1 MQSHYSFRQPADRR
15 LQAFMEIPY
24 ATPHGHGSVNTDLIR
39 PTVIAMQPEQSGHEL
54 DSNLREA
61 VAVIINSRHLVA
73 FTGAGISVE
82 SGVPPFRG
90 SDGLWSSYDPKYL
103 ELSYFHRHPDK
114 CWRILKEIF
123 YEHFAT
129 AQPNDSHHVLA
140 RLEARGLLKAVITQN
155 IDNLHQLAGS
165 KNVIEFHGNTRD
177 LLCLGCGEITGANPE
192 LLGVLPPRCS
202 CGGILKPDCIFFGE
216 QIPQNAW
223 FESRRQI
230 EAADV
235 VLIVGSTGE
244 VYPAA
249 SLPHQAAERGARI
262 IEINPE
268 QSNFTHT
275 ITDLFIA
282 LPAGRAM
289 IRIEGILSAE
299 VS

>member
-1 MQSHYSFRQPADRR
+1 
-15 LQAFMEIPY
+15 
-24 ATPHGHGSVNTDLIR
+24 
-39 PTVIAMQPEQSGHEL
+39 MQPEQIDPEIETSVQ
-54 DSNLREA
+54 EA
-61 VAVIINSRHLVA
+61 AEIIRSSRHLVA

-90 SDGLWSSYDPKYL
+90 PEGLWSSYDPKYL
-103 ELSYFHRHPDK
+103 ELSYFHQHPEQ

-129 AQPNDSHHVLA
+129 ARPNHAHRVLA
-140 RLEARGLLKAVITQN
+140 ALERQGILKGVITQN

-165 KNVIEFHGNTRD
+165 KEVIEFHGNTRD
-177 LLCLGCGEITGANPE
+177 LLCLSCGQITEAKPE
-192 LLGVLPPRCS
+192 VLEVLPPRCG

-216 QIPQNAW
+216 AIPQHAW
-223 FESRRQI
+223 FESRSEI
-230 EAADV
+230 EAANA

-249 SLPHQAAERGARI
+249 SLPHQAADNGARI

-268 QSNFTHT
+268 KSNFTHT
-275 ITDLFIA
+275 ITDVFIA
-282 LPAGRAM
+282 LPAGEAM
-289 IRIEGILSAE
+289 NRIEQFLQAE